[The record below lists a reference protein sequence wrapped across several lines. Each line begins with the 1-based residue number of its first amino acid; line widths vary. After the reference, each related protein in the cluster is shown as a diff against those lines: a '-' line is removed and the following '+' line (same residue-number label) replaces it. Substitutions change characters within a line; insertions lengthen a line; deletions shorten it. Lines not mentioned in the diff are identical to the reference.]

1 MFYYLYMIHIIY
13 KITLAYIYIYI
24 DTQYIALPCL
34 SVYMPTV
41 GDLGLKNYIPSG
53 FKWRLSSLGMPPNH
67 FFS

>member
-13 KITLAYIYIYI
+13 KITLAYIYI